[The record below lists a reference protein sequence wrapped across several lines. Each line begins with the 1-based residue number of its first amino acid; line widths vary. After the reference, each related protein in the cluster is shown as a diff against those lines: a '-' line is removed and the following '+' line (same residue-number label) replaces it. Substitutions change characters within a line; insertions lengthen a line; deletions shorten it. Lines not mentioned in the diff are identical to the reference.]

1 MIRVGTAGRQ
11 LRKSQ
16 ATDFPRAG
24 SHLERCAKRF
34 NAVEINS
41 SFHKPHR
48 RTTYERWTASV
59 PAGFA
64 FAVKAPREIT
74 HDLRLARAGAALDAF
89 LAQASGLGSKLG
101 VRLLQLPPR
110 LACEPR
116 HPTWFTSRTE
126 DLLIRHHIARVAADP
141 AVVPDAAEPGGW
153 PGFSYFRLPG
163 APRIYWSAYRPEQI
177 ALYADRL
184 EKSKVAERW
193 CILDKTVLGAATE
206 TRSPCAARLPDERIV
221 CTVRF
226 DGEHANASRLGFSS
240 GCRRAGLRAIVQVRP
255 PGG

>member
-1 MIRVGTAGRQ
+1 MVT
-11 LRKSQ
+11 
-16 ATDFPRAG
+16 T
-24 SHLERCAKRF
+24 KR
-34 NAVEINS
+34 
-41 SFHKPHR
+41 
-48 RTTYERWTASV
+48 YD
-59 PAGFA
+59 
-64 FAVKAPREIT
+64 VKDLALAPE
-74 HDLRLARAGAALDAF
+74 
-89 LAQASGLGSKLG
+89 G
-101 VRLLQLPPR
+101 VRRIEWADRQMPVLAAIRERFEREKPLSGHR
-110 LACEPR
+110 VSACEPR

>member
-1 MIRVGTAGRQ
+1 MLPSRAAGRA
-11 LRKSQ
+11 LAIS
-16 ATDFPRAG
+16 AC
-24 SHLERCAKRF
+24 L
-34 NAVEINS
+34 V
-41 SFHKPHR
+41 PH
-48 RTTYERWTASV
+48 
-59 PAGFA
+59 A
-64 FAVKAPREIT
+64 FI
-74 HDLRLARAGAALDAF
+74 G
-89 LAQASGLGSKLG
+89 
-101 VRLLQLPPR
+101 
-110 LACEPR
+110 
-116 HPTWFTSRTE
+116 
-126 DLLIRHHIARVAADP
+126 
-141 AVVPDAAEPGGW
+141 
-153 PGFSYFRLPG
+153 
-163 APRIYWSAYRPEQI
+163 RPEQI